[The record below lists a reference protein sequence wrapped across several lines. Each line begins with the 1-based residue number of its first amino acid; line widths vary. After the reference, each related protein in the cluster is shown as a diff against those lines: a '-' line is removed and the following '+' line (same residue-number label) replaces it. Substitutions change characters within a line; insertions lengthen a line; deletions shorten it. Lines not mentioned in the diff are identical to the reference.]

1 MNILEN
7 LISAFSILRG
17 SKLRTILTLLGITI
31 GIAGVIAMMSFG
43 AGIGGPS
50 MFGVYRP
57 GHIRKNGRW
66 QRNTSPHHLEMR
78 DLQDV
83 LTECPSVEVATVEG
97 SYYIS
102 LGVDGKFQKTYLR
115 ATTNEYQA
123 VREWR
128 TAEKLMMTQIESIG
142 GPSMFGVYRPGYIEK
157 NNRWQRNTSPHF
169 LEMRDLH
176 DILASCPS
184 VEVATVERSHSID
197 FEVEG
202 KHQRTYMRATT
213 NEYQAVRRWQTEY
226 GRFLADTDM
235 DFWNKVCV
243 IGARVWKEQFKG
255 QDPIGKEVG
264 IDNKRFT
271 VIGIME
277 SRGDGL
283 EMGKSDDNMIFIPI
297 TTAQT
302 RFGGRN
308 QVGAIMARAKS
319 IELVEQALK
328 EVETVIMRNH
338 GGDDT
343 FFRTWNAKK
352 GIEGGR
358 RIIFIIEMVLVVIA
372 SVALIVAGIGI
383 LNIMLVSVTE
393 RIPEIGL
400 RKAVGA
406 KSLDIRVQFLTES
419 VLLCLIGS
427 LLGIAFGAVVGKGF
441 AWAVSQF
448 FNELSWP
455 SVVTPEAV
463 LISVA
468 AGTAIG
474 IFFGYYPASQ
484 AAKMAPIDAIRHT

>member
-1 MNILEN
+1 MHLLEN

-17 SKLRTILTLLGITI
+17 SKLRTVLTLLGITI

-43 AGIGGPS
+43 AG
-50 MFGVYRP
+50 
-57 GHIRKNGRW
+57 
-66 QRNTSPHHLEMR
+66 
-78 DLQDV
+78 
-83 LTECPSVEVATVEG
+83 
-97 SYYIS
+97 
-102 LGVDGKFQKTYLR
+102 
-115 ATTNEYQA
+115 
-123 VREWR
+123 
-128 TAEKLMMTQIESIG
+128 AEKLMMAEFENIG
-142 GPSMFGVYRPGYIEK
+142 GPSMFGVYRPGYIRK

-176 DILASCPS
+176 DILTDCPS
-184 VEVATVERSHSID
+184 VEVATVERSHFIN

-202 KHQRTYMRATT
+202 KHRQTYMRATT

-243 IGARVWKEQFKG
+243 IGAKVWKEQFKG
-255 QDPIGKEVG
+255 QNPIGKEVG
-264 IDNKRFT
+264 INNRRFT
-271 VIGIME
+271 IIGIME

-283 EMGKSDDNMIFIPI
+283 ERGRSDDNMIFVPI

-308 QVGAIMARAKS
+308 RVGAVMARAKS
-319 IELVEQALK
+319 IDVVDQALK
-328 EVETVIMRNH
+328 EVRTVIMRNH

-352 GIEGGR
+352 GIESGKR
-358 RIIFIIEMVLVVIA
+358 MIFIIESVLVVIA
-372 SVALIVAGIGI
+372 SVSLIVAGIGI

-406 KSLDIRVQFLTES
+406 KSLDIRIQFLTES

-427 LLGIAFGAVVGKGF
+427 LLGITLGAVAGRGF
-441 AWAVSQF
+441 AWIVSRF
-448 FNELSWP
+448 FEELSWP
-455 SVVTPEAV
+455 AVITPEAV
-463 LISVA
+463 LISVGAGA
-468 AGTAIG
+468 AVG

-484 AAKMAPIDAIRHT
+484 AAKMTPIDAIRHT